1 MGLRELGG
9 EDGTR
14 MGGRLPGEDGGASGM
29 MGSQDVLESATTGR
43 TL

>member
-9 EDGTR
+9 EDGTLL
-14 MGGRLPGEDGGASGM
+14 GGGLPGEDGGASGI
-29 MGSQDVLESATTGR
+29 MGLLDVLESATAGR